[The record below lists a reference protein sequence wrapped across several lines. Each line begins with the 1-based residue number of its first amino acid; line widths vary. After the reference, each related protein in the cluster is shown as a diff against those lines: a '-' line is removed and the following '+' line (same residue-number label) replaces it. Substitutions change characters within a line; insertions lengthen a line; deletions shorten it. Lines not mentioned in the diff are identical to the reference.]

1 MGRPLNYS
9 GWEKIIKLIDE
20 GKQLENIVDR
30 YGHPI
35 DSNAEE
41 FTQYHKQAKRM
52 IIKHLITNRWDR
64 DRIINEVFQRD
75 E

>member
-20 GKQLENIVDR
+20 GKQLESIVDR

-41 FTQYHKQAKRM
+41 FTM
-52 IIKHLITNRWDR
+52 IIKHLITTNRWDR
-64 DRIINEVFQRD
+64 DAIE
-75 E
+75 